1 MRQKSK
7 LEEAFDRLKTEVLS
21 AGIRWV
27 EPTLVPLFD
36 HPDERYLWPSDEKQ
50 RHGFALSCG
59 HDNAVRSDIIT
70 VKMIGFLETN
80 HFTNYKT
87 YLRLNGWL

>member
-7 LEEAFDRLKTEVLS
+7 LEETFDWLKNEVLS

-36 HPDERYLWPSDEKQ
+36 HPDERYLWFSDEKQ
-50 RHGFALSCG
+50 KHGFQLTCG
-59 HDNAVRSDIIT
+59 HDNVVVSDILT
-70 VKMIGFLETN
+70 TKMIGYLETN
-80 HFTNYKT
+80 HFDNYKT